1 MRQRSLKGLGE
12 GRGTFRHMAPLGKGL
27 AVGVER
33 KGTLFIGALSKWRWY
48 QWWEVSK
55 RLGEAGDVTQASQ
68 GAPGSSFHIGVTL
81 VQ

>member
-1 MRQRSLKGLGE
+1 
-12 GRGTFRHMAPLGKGL
+12 MAQLGKGL

-33 KGTLFIGALSKWRWY
+33 KGALFIGALSKWRWC
-48 QWWEVSK
+48 QWWEVGK
-55 RLGEAGDVTQASQ
+55 WLGEARDVMRASQ

>member
-1 MRQRSLKGLGE
+1 MRQLSLKGLGE
-12 GRGTFRHMAPLGKGL
+12 GRGTFKHMAQLGKGL

-33 KGTLFIGALSKWRWY
+33 KGALFIGALSKWRWY
-48 QWWEVSK
+48 QWWEVGK
-55 RLGEAGDVTQASQ
+55 RLGEARDVMRASQ